1 MFRLDL
7 KDFLICENKA
17 YLGQRI
23 GDILSAVQDLEQNKG
38 GMGTRQLV
46 ANSDRIVGQ
55 FRKIL
60 HGNWSKKEEKWL
72 KQIQKIAVALAKS
85 IEDKDDLENTLNAVA
100 REIED
105 LMSKMNVPSNS
116 LATPDSEDENKST
129 EGDQLADPQDTKEPN
144 QKMQNNQNPQQP
156 ENPQVQPTGAEQPP
170 AETAESGAPQNPQ
183 PQMAPA
189 F

>member
-7 KDFLICENKA
+7 KDFLINENKA

-85 IEDKDDLENTLNAVA
+85 IEDKDDLENTLSSVSH
-100 REIED
+100 EIED
-105 LMSKMNVPSNS
+105 LMSKMNVPVNS
-116 LATPDSEDENKST
+116 LASSDSEDANKSP
-129 EGDQLADPQDTKEPN
+129 EGDQLADPQDVKEPN
-144 QKMQNNQNPQQP
+144 QHTKQPQQQQP
-156 ENPQVQPTGAEQPP
+156 ENPQVQTGMEQPP
-170 AETAESGAPQNPQ
+170 AETAETGAPQNPQ
-183 PQMAPA
+183 PQMPQPA